1 MLNRLETNIGRL
13 ETRLLELGLD
23 LDREGSVQS
32 PRQLAVSDKPRSPS
46 SLSIPGSENIVEEG
60 LWRCGPCPEATL
72 EDSGVPRTFPSMDRE
87 DDVPQNPEVNKS
99 PFLDDFNGLLIPRCI
114 MGGPADRKIPVLSR
128 EGLQWM
134 NQKAGM
140 TPRISSGIHS
150 NATSFGILGDDFPKA
165 FCPLPSKEE
174 AESLLY
180 QYLQNFNCL
189 CPLFEQAKLTSLFN
203 EDNLN
208 TALRVPSCWA
218 SVNVV
223 FALGIAFRVKD
234 TRSVVY
240 PGAPRDDRS
249 WEVER
254 GHYTILRRYATS
266 EKNILDCVLA
276 R

>member
-1 MLNRLETNIGRL
+1 
-13 ETRLLELGLD
+13 
-23 LDREGSVQS
+23 
-32 PRQLAVSDKPRSPS
+32 
-46 SLSIPGSENIVEEG
+46 
-60 LWRCGPCPEATL
+60 
-72 EDSGVPRTFPSMDRE
+72 
-87 DDVPQNPEVNKS
+87 
-99 PFLDDFNGLLIPRCI
+99 
-114 MGGPADRKIPVLSR
+114 
-128 EGLQWM
+128 M

-150 NATSFGILGDDFPKA
+150 NATSFGILDDGFPKA

-234 TRSVVY
+234 STVAHSEHQ
-240 PGAPRDDRS
+240 RS
-249 WEVER
+249 WLF
-254 GHYTILRRYATS
+254 I
-266 EKNILDCVLA
+266 KNAFGTFHDLCLGQPDLWSIQALLGMVSIHQIPPV
-276 R
+276 